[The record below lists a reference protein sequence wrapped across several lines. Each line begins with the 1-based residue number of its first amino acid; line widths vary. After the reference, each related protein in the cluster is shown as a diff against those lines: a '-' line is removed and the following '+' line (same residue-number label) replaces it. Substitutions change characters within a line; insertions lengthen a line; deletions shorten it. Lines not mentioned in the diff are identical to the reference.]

1 MIAYAHLEATIADV
15 EEITLE
21 PLQADE
27 TVPVY
32 QRCISVRTAEGETF
46 QLVLRA
52 TKKHNLGFHKVHPSG
67 WLRPIPIIYKLSCN
81 TK

>member
-1 MIAYAHLEATIADV
+1 MIAYTPIEATIVDV

-21 PLQADE
+21 PLQADV

-32 QRCISVRTAEGETF
+32 QRCISVRTAQGETF
-46 QLVLRA
+46 ELVLRA
-52 TKKHNLGFHKVHPSG
+52 TKKHNLGFRKAHPSG
-67 WLRPIPIIYKLSCN
+67 WLTPIPIIYKPYCD